1 MNIIMSLKL
10 LGGLLILGVGFGLLV
25 YLIVKLSVKMA
36 YKK

>member
-1 MNIIMSLKL
+1 MNTVMSLKL
-10 LGGLLILGVGFGLLV
+10 LGGLLILGVSFGLLV